1 MTIGNEGTLAH
12 QFPMPIRREMTEILD
27 INPPAYHEGNNEYI
41 DKIPIHIPDGMNEQT
56 FNVACQFIT
65 RYYQHY
71 IPQQYKDITHG
82 LRTGDFRTLEWRMLH
97 IQNPDTDPVIELITR
112 LDLELGINIWLER
125 QILRYYDQWTHQDA
139 TIIP

>member
-1 MTIGNEGTLAH
+1 MRHTIKNGNGGTLADVL
-12 QFPMPIRREMTEILD
+12 QPQMRRNMKEILD
-27 INPPAYHEGNNEYI
+27 INLPPYHEGNNEYL

-97 IQNPDTDPVIELITR
+97 TQKPDTDPAIENR
-112 LDLELGINIWLER
+112 SP
-125 QILRYYDQWTHQDA
+125 H
-139 TIIP
+139 